1 MWPSCIWLLWL
12 VAHQQWHSL
21 HHASS
26 SYRHSSMV
34 SFREEKD
41 CVLLFN
47 NTVFYLT
54 TEASNLFSHLRWRRR
69 RWWALEHFF
78 EKHPS
83 TCEQIENYN
92 RLSGSLLS
100 LGLLPSPSP
109 PSSLP
114 HSLPVTTGAGDAAA
128 GWLTS
133 VSVPLDTST
142 STLHLVHIIL
152 SPGGIQPCIDLSVY
166 ARY

>member
-1 MWPSCIWLLWL
+1 
-12 VAHQQWHSL
+12 
-21 HHASS
+21 
-26 SYRHSSMV
+26 MV
-34 SFREEKD
+34 SFREERD
-41 CVLLFN
+41 CVLLLN

-54 TEASNLFSHLRWRRR
+54 TEASNLLSHLRWRRR

-83 TCEQIENYN
+83 TCERIENYN
-92 RLSGSLLS
+92 RLSRFTPLSSSSSLCLSSLSLL
-100 LGLLPSPSP
+100 
-109 PSSLP
+109 